1 MIMIYKL
8 TSIPDISLSKYQNM
22 SVGGIEGLKEYADD
36 FLRQWQKVSAIYD
49 IEINYI
55 VRFVPESKKG
65 NRLGCYVVFKYEDE
79 RLSGYISNLMKS
91 SQLTDLYGIVY
102 LEENP
107 FECSTFKEKFVL
119 KKCERKRKYEV
130 GNDDK
135 IDLFYV
141 ETWEAN
147 KNSRL
152 IDLYNTMQTFNT
164 EIVYRVVLT
173 GSDAYEDIFSS
184 LEKPIEY
191 LKNRSLNGEQ
201 NAIKLSDNTK
211 WVNNKNAFSNEI
223 LRTYEQFLKSVSN
236 APCFKGNVIV
246 YSNDDILGNMIF
258 SSVCGECIEKG
269 NWENIV
275 LKNGPFNVLDDYEEF
290 CDIMPRTLKY
300 WPTYYTLDEVKSFF
314 RPPMLY
320 DAENIE
326 MRKETDPL
334 QIEGNLYLGKNT
346 QEISIPLNILKKHA
360 FVCGVPGAGKTNT
373 MLHICYSLW
382 KNCNVPF
389 LVLEPAKKEY
399 RALSQ
404 TDIDDLIIFS
414 PSSGSRF
421 PMAINPFEFAMGLSL
436 SEHIQNLMNVFEG
449 AFPLTP
455 PLPAL
460 LDRAIEGVYN
470 DHGWDADDINEG
482 NKEYPTISELYDR
495 LEFELKNTDYDGEVR
510 GNMKSAL
517 EMRIGGLLRRDL
529 GNVFDVKIS
538 SLKPE
543 ELIQHPIIIEM
554 ESMGTG
560 PSNFMTLMIC
570 TLIREVL
577 KADPKGNDNRSVRHV
592 IFIEEAHNLIANATG
607 EMVTGD
613 ANPKVAA
620 TNYIVKMLAEVRAL
634 REGIIIAD
642 QLPTVMAAEVL
653 KNTGLKIVHRL
664 TAGDDRA
671 VIGEMMSA
679 NGMQIE
685 SIATYMPGDALI
697 SYEGLMR
704 PFKMKIAEFNLKDAP
719 ATEKLYELMSIR
731 DLQRHISKETFAIR
745 LQKNKQNWMKEWR
758 IAVVVFEQLQ
768 NDCSKIDM
776 IESINE
782 YEILVNTIVKDQIG
796 VEKCI
801 NKLKKLVKKYKNTLD
816 LAMEVDHEDNEFYR
830 HMNESIQKLIKNA
843 QIVLQKDRRNVK

>member
-65 NRLGCYVVFKYEDE
+65 NKLGCYVVFKYEDE

-300 WPTYYTLDEVKSFF
+300 WPTYYTLNEVKSF
-314 RPPMLY
+314 L
-320 DAENIE
+320 DH
-326 MRKETDPL
+326 L
-334 QIEGNLYLGKNT
+334 
-346 QEISIPLNILKKHA
+346 
-360 FVCGVPGAGKTNT
+360 
-373 MLHICYSLW
+373 CYMM
-382 KNCNVPF
+382 
-389 LVLEPAKKEY
+389 
-399 RALSQ
+399 Q
-404 TDIDDLIIFS
+404 
-414 PSSGSRF
+414 
-421 PMAINPFEFAMGLSL
+421 
-436 SEHIQNLMNVFEG
+436 
-449 AFPLTP
+449 
-455 PLPAL
+455 
-460 LDRAIEGVYN
+460 
-470 DHGWDADDINEG
+470 
-482 NKEYPTISELYDR
+482 
-495 LEFELKNTDYDGEVR
+495 
-510 GNMKSAL
+510 
-517 EMRIGGLLRRDL
+517 
-529 GNVFDVKIS
+529 KI
-538 SLKPE
+538 
-543 ELIQHPIIIEM
+543 
-554 ESMGTG
+554 
-560 PSNFMTLMIC
+560 
-570 TLIREVL
+570 
-577 KADPKGNDNRSVRHV
+577 
-592 IFIEEAHNLIANATG
+592 
-607 EMVTGD
+607 
-613 ANPKVAA
+613 
-620 TNYIVKMLAEVRAL
+620 
-634 REGIIIAD
+634 
-642 QLPTVMAAEVL
+642 
-653 KNTGLKIVHRL
+653 
-664 TAGDDRA
+664 
-671 VIGEMMSA
+671 
-679 NGMQIE
+679 
-685 SIATYMPGDALI
+685 
-697 SYEGLMR
+697 
-704 PFKMKIAEFNLKDAP
+704 
-719 ATEKLYELMSIR
+719 
-731 DLQRHISKETFAIR
+731 
-745 LQKNKQNWMKEWR
+745 
-758 IAVVVFEQLQ
+758 
-768 NDCSKIDM
+768 
-776 IESINE
+776 
-782 YEILVNTIVKDQIG
+782 
-796 VEKCI
+796 
-801 NKLKKLVKKYKNTLD
+801 
-816 LAMEVDHEDNEFYR
+816 
-830 HMNESIQKLIKNA
+830 
-843 QIVLQKDRRNVK
+843 

>member
-65 NRLGCYVVFKYEDE
+65 NKLGCYVVFKYEDE

-326 MRKETDPL
+326 MRTEDNP
-334 QIEGNLYLGKNT
+334 IE
-346 QEISIPLNILKKHA
+346 EIIELSKGSRKIHD
-360 FVCGVPGAGKTNT
+360 
-373 MLHICYSLW
+373 HISDDL
-382 KNCNVPF
+382 
-389 LVLEPAKKEY
+389 AK
-399 RALSQ
+399 AI
-404 TDIDDLIIFS
+404 TDIDNYYKNGDNEKALESLLLVNVDEKDLWGIKKLLIISAMTEGATDEETEKYMVIKQFYKDVYLLLDDTKS
-414 PSSGSRF
+414 EKTYIDTVDEIIAETIRCSYTKVFTKVDEMLDEFLEYTCKTLDIPGSQYNILQKVFAYFEAYEQEKRILENMVNNYITRSSEQEDRLTFLQKGSYTNFNLGDSASQGSGFIEDGNMKYEYRSVNWDNKK
-421 PMAINPFEFAMGLSL
+421 IEEYFENLSL
-436 SEHIQNLMNVFEG
+436 QNRAVEYPFVVQEWNKEVSINISNFDVEAIGRLIADAFIENYGERFSVRLGTSKTMDNYSEPMDTISIMADSDEEAKNGYSWIEYFVTAEKISNKQVAFAIYTLYFPALDMEVSIDSKSIIEKNKICVQKINLLKEKQNPRINRHIQN
-449 AFPLTP
+449 
-455 PLPAL
+455 
-460 LDRAIEGVYN
+460 
-470 DHGWDADDINEG
+470 IN
-482 NKEYPTISELYDR
+482 NL
-495 LEFELKNTDYDGEVR
+495 
-510 GNMKSAL
+510 
-517 EMRIGGLLRRDL
+517 
-529 GNVFDVKIS
+529 
-538 SLKPE
+538 
-543 ELIQHPIIIEM
+543 IIE
-554 ESMGTG
+554 
-560 PSNFMTLMIC
+560 
-570 TLIREVL
+570 VL
-577 KADPKGNDNRSVRHV
+577 ENWTNDVN
-592 IFIEEAHNLIANATG
+592 
-607 EMVTGD
+607 
-613 ANPKVAA
+613 
-620 TNYIVKMLAEVRAL
+620 
-634 REGIIIAD
+634 
-642 QLPTVMAAEVL
+642 
-653 KNTGLKIVHRL
+653 KN
-664 TAGDDRA
+664 
-671 VIGEMMSA
+671 
-679 NGMQIE
+679 
-685 SIATYMPGDALI
+685 
-697 SYEGLMR
+697 
-704 PFKMKIAEFNLKDAP
+704 
-719 ATEKLYELMSIR
+719 
-731 DLQRHISKETFAIR
+731 
-745 LQKNKQNWMKEWR
+745 
-758 IAVVVFEQLQ
+758 
-768 NDCSKIDM
+768 
-776 IESINE
+776 
-782 YEILVNTIVKDQIG
+782 
-796 VEKCI
+796 
-801 NKLKKLVKKYKNTLD
+801 
-816 LAMEVDHEDNEFYR
+816 VDIYG
-830 HMNESIQKLIKNA
+830 
-843 QIVLQKDRRNVK
+843 